1 MPDITFEQ
9 LTLMAALILSGVAA
23 YNAVSTARRNHH
35 EERKRRETPVTALA
49 GRVDRHDT
57 LLDRDKRRMDELDAR
72 IGRIDTQSTIM
83 LRGVRALLSH
93 QVNGNSVDRLESSLA
108 EIDNYLIERK

>member
-9 LTLMAALILSGVAA
+9 LTLMAALVLAGVAA
-23 YNAVSTARRNHH
+23 YNTLSAARRNHR
-35 EERKRRETPVTALA
+35 EEKKLRESPMAALA
-49 GRVDRHDT
+49 SRVDRHDA

-72 IGRIDTQSTIM
+72 MGRIDTQSTIM

-93 QVNGNSVDRLESSLA
+93 QVNGNSVDRLEHSLA

>member
-9 LTLMAALILSGVAA
+9 LTLMAALALAGVAA
-23 YNAVSTARRNHH
+23 YNTFSAARRNRW
-35 EERKRRETPVTALA
+35 EEKKHREGPMTALA
-49 GRVDRHDT
+49 GRVDRHDA
-57 LLDRDKRRMDELDAR
+57 LLDKDKRRMDELDAR
-72 IGRIDTQSTIM
+72 MGRIDIQSTIM

-93 QVNGNSVDRLESSLA
+93 QVNGNSVDRLENSLA